1 MERREKFIRNKIK
14 RLKVNEIRDEKIVS
28 ETYSGST

>member
-1 MERREKFIRNKIK
+1 MERREKLIGKKIK
-14 RLKVNEIRDEKIVS
+14 RLKVKEIKDEKIVS